1 MFSMIAMVL
10 LAADAVRMVREF
22 SAAKAN
28 GAEQVE
34 SEFDTGKIR
43 KVAAVLAM
51 TVVYIVVVKTAGFV
65 LLSALLTF
73 TALNILESRNQVF
86 NAVFSVIAVLILTLI
101 FGRFFGIALPRGAG
115 VLKAAS
121 FYLY

>member
-10 LAADAVRMVREF
+10 LAADAVRMVREL

-43 KVAAVLAM
+43 KV
-51 TVVYIVVVKTAGFV
+51 
-65 LLSALLTF
+65 
-73 TALNILESRNQVF
+73 
-86 NAVFSVIAVLILTLI
+86 
-101 FGRFFGIALPRGAG
+101 
-115 VLKAAS
+115 
-121 FYLY
+121 